1 MREIQELVRVVKD
14 ETSKSINGAVSG
26 LGVEFGTMT
35 ETGLKLD
42 NFKDIITDYKVLDYL
57 KLDKDYFTQT
67 DVAGGEYSHSHNVKT
82 PERLKPLK
90 PGDRVLVAQVGSE
103 FIIIGRLS

>member
-1 MREIQELVRVVKD
+1 MEELASTMKD
-14 ETSKSINGAVSG
+14 HTNKSVNNAVSG

-35 ETGLKLD
+35 EAGLKLD
-42 NFKDIITDYKVLDYL
+42 NFKHEITDYKVLDYL

-90 PGDRVLVAQVGSE
+90 PGDRVLVAQIGAE
-103 FIIIGRLS
+103 FVIIGRLS